1 MPTLNIKDEE
11 VRQLAQELATRTGQT
26 MTEAV
31 KTALRE
37 KLQRELASSRTGLS
51 PAAERVLARAER
63 RARTPLL
70 DTRSE
75 DEILGYGEDGLPR

>member
-1 MPTLNIKDEE
+1 MPTLNIKDAE

-37 KLQRELASSRTGLS
+37 KLQRERNSDQAHK
-51 PAAERVLARAER
+51 ERILQQLIE
-63 RARTPLL
+63 RARRVAAAPTL
-70 DTRSE
+70 DNRSE
-75 DEILGYGEDGLPR
+75 HEILGYDENGIPG